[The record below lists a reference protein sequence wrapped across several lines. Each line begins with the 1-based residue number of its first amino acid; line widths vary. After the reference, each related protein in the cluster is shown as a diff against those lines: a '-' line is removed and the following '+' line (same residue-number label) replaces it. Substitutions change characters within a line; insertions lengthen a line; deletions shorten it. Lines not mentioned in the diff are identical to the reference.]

1 LPFELSLL
9 GQHLDQA
16 AAMYAASLPNI
27 ADVSTFFIDIIWQSF
42 HLQYLHDLANHSLVT
57 QYPVHLT
64 VMVKG
69 EYQLL
74 WVQSRH

>member
-1 LPFELSLL
+1 
-9 GQHLDQA
+9 
-16 AAMYAASLPNI
+16 MYAAPLPNI
-27 ADVSTFFIDIIWQSF
+27 ADVSTSFIDIIWQSF
-42 HLQYLHDLANHSLVT
+42 HLQYLHDLANHGLAT

-64 VMVKG
+64 VMVGG